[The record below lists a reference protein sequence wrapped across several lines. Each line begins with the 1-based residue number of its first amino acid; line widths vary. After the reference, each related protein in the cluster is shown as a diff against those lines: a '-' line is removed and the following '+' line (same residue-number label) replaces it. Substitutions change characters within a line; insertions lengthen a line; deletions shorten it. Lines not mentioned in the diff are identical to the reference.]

1 MVGSFPHQSAVQQ
14 KHLTA
19 GALESAGAG
28 SANQGRDLRKLFG
41 KTGALQHVL
50 PSAVWLG
57 MT

>member
-14 KHLTA
+14 KHLMA
-19 GALESAGAG
+19 GALESADAS
-28 SANQGRDLRKLFG
+28 SANHKQDLKKLFG
-41 KTGALQHVL
+41 KTGALQHDL